1 MKRLMLAAAAA
12 LVACEGPTIP
22 PRVDSEI
29 YPFHLATSPPSV
41 LRWPSGT
48 AIRVFVA
55 GGSGER
61 ATILQEAFAAG
72 ASVWNASA
80 RYGEYKLVQA
90 TSLRDADVVLRWSDD
105 IAPVDLGACEPEI
118 SRAVTTF
125 CLRDDDAKRLHVYPL
140 TGADAGAPSS
150 VRMIVTIL
158 SSEATRTDRGRRL
171 VVHELGHVLGIARHS
186 PDAGDLMF
194 GGELTRSTLS
204 RRDAATIG
212 VLYHTQ
218 PAVTP

>member
-1 MKRLMLAAAAA
+1 VKRLLLAAAAA

-22 PRVDSEI
+22 PRVESEI

-61 ATILQEAFAAG
+61 ATILHEAFTEGAA
-72 ASVWNASA
+72 VWNASA
-80 RYGEYKLVQA
+80 RYGEYELVEA
-90 TSLRDADVVLRWSDD
+90 ASLREADVLLRWSDD
-105 IAPVDLGACEPEI
+105 VVPVDLTGCEPEI

-125 CLRDDDAKRLHVYPL
+125 CLSDDDPTRLHVYPL
-140 TGADAGAPSS
+140 AGADAGAASS

-158 SSEATRTDRGRRL
+158 GSEASRTDRGRRL

-186 PDAGDLMF
+186 PVADDLMF

-218 PAVTP
+218 AGVTP